1 MNVAGHLNIN
11 ETKSSAT
18 RKIFSLKIFVERQRE
33 RGEKERGRIGSERER
48 VMFAFHLR
56 EEKFHYSTCSQSD
69 SESIVILHIQ
79 TKPFLTTAALLRR
92 RFEWREFDEVI
103 SMLVSVC

>member
-33 RGEKERGRIGSERER
+33 RGEKERGRRGSERE
-48 VMFAFHLR
+48 
-56 EEKFHYSTCSQSD
+56 
-69 SESIVILHIQ
+69 
-79 TKPFLTTAALLRR
+79 
-92 RFEWREFDEVI
+92 
-103 SMLVSVC
+103 